1 MASLSAREQAY
12 QTIRSRIITMELK
25 PGDPL
30 NDRELAEQM
39 GISRTPMR
47 EALIMLNIAHMVD
60 IKPQSGTHVAPID
73 LKRMELEQF
82 ARFTLEKEILNRV
95 RGRLT
100 DQQEQEYRQII
111 ENYRLLEAD
120 LTQPNRETRLLE
132 LDNQFHRKAFEITG
146 MEAHFDH
153 MLGELQHV
161 ERIRK
166 FSLQTNENKSVCA
179 AHTRILE
186 MVLHGTADELGE
198 ALESHLNRYRPAAS
212 TRSISPRGEKK
223 LFKYGSKTPAGVL
236 EPHLFIQ
243 CKKPAGRAVHRCL
256 SAGFLLSSGGKD

>member
-73 LKRMELEQF
+73 LHLMELEQF
-82 ARFTLEKEILNRV
+82 SRYTLEKEILTRMC
-95 RGRLT
+95 GRLT
-100 DQQEQEYRQII
+100 PEQEAGYRQLI
-111 ENYRLLEAD
+111 EAYRVLEASPEEPD
-120 LTQPNRETRLLE
+120 REMRLLE
-132 LDNQFHRKAFEITG
+132 LDNAFHRRAFELCG
-146 MEAHFDH
+146 MEHHFDH
-153 MLGELQHV
+153 MLASLQHV

-166 FSLQTNENKSVCA
+166 FSLQTNENKSVCD

-186 MVLHGTADELGE
+186 MVLHGTAEELGE
-198 ALESHLNRYRPAAS
+198 ALESHLNRYKLSVEQA
-212 TRSISPRGEKK
+212 RS
-223 LFKYGSKTPAGVL
+223 
-236 EPHLFIQ
+236 
-243 CKKPAGRAVHRCL
+243 VHPEYFTE
-256 SAGFLLSSGGKD
+256 G

>member
-95 RGRLT
+95 RPP
-100 DQQEQEYRQII
+100 D
-111 ENYRLLEAD
+111 
-120 LTQPNRETRLLE
+120 
-132 LDNQFHRKAFEITG
+132 
-146 MEAHFDH
+146 
-153 MLGELQHV
+153 
-161 ERIRK
+161 
-166 FSLQTNENKSVCA
+166 
-179 AHTRILE
+179 
-186 MVLHGTADELGE
+186 
-198 ALESHLNRYRPAAS
+198 RPAGAGIPADHRELPL
-212 TRSISPRGEKK
+212 T
-223 LFKYGSKTPAGVL
+223 GSRPDPAKPGDPPAGTGQPVPPQGL
-236 EPHLFIQ
+236 
-243 CKKPAGRAVHRCL
+243 
-256 SAGFLLSSGGKD
+256 

>member
-146 MEAHFDH
+146 MEAHLTTCWVSCS
-153 MLGELQHV
+153 MWSASASSAC
-161 ERIRK
+161 RPTR
-166 FSLQTNENKSVCA
+166 TNPSA
-179 AHTRILE
+179 
-186 MVLHGTADELGE
+186 
-198 ALESHLNRYRPAAS
+198 P
-212 TRSISPRGEKK
+212 P
-223 LFKYGSKTPAGVL
+223 TPAFWKWCCTA
-236 EPHLFIQ
+236 PPMNWA
-243 CKKPAGRAVHRCL
+243 KRWKAT
-256 SAGFLLSSGGKD
+256 